1 LPSQIFRLAKPL
13 IVFTG
18 ILYVKSCDS
27 IWLGKNVTQVEE
39 SCLLKQVNLLDIG
52 LLGVALRGVIE
63 TTEAQ
68 RQTDSEHSVEL

>member
-1 LPSQIFRLAKPL
+1 M
-13 IVFTG
+13 
-18 ILYVKSCDS
+18 
-27 IWLGKNVTQVEE
+27 TQVEE